1 MASQMR
7 NLPQGGW
14 NHNGQ
19 MMQQNSEAN
28 EAGVQVRPMGLKV
41 HYTFDKEA
49 KVNCLARST
58 QTLFVQTVPLDDKNS
73 IGIVDLRACL
83 QAVTECSPELGNQES
98 EGDFTIYALDYS
110 EPDTPLVG
118 QGMLSWALDSMRG
131 DWMAQM
137 PKMVTGRV
145 SKNLLSVFG
154 GGNRETLEV
163 KLKFTA
169 SSRVLRPEP
178 AMDMAPVEM
187 HPVAMQPGHMQPS
200 PLQPAP
206 LQPTASLPPSR
217 SADTAMIS
225 GAAEWSSFIQANPQI
240 GHSAHVSRVASP
252 ALSQGAPPTSSHGAP
267 APPNTNERRDSIG
280 PTTSQTNSGPDVQ
293 RIAPMPVPQSATT
306 ATSVSRPSSR
316 SSRNRK
322 PPTGRPRGRPR
333 KKPAEGNTSGYEDGT
348 EGEDGGTGPA
358 KKRAKPTKVEKAAPN
373 PFTSGPESL
382 RVTASTAGSLRNF
395 RPVNSNNDTV
405 AGNHLQEV
413 PRAPTPVPE
422 GGPLNSPS
430 QGGPKGP
437 KPRRE
442 SSMRKELSAALGSQI
457 PPRPLRALSPSQEDG
472 RSPESPVETPA
483 FSEDSPQDMRS
494 SPPVPR
500 TASFMR
506 SSPPPSS
513 PVLPPMPALPRQTS
527 SFMENETD
535 DLLDEPA
542 LQSVRESQSQTQKVM
557 EDVDRTGIPTQ
568 VFRMEDGPD
577 GQGLVHIQNFN
588 TPQPTSTP
596 AGPPPSEPVTA
607 KKVPISKPARNPSQ
621 KRASNPKPPPRTLA
635 PTPPPTTD
643 APEKNSPVPATAPSP
658 SDAAQPQGAQSVEP
672 MEDVLFE
679 LVRAVSGSSELTTS
693 IETNQSTEGSLPTSK
708 SSTGIV
714 APKPRP
720 SRPLGRSQSAGLLAL
735 PSVPA
740 SEPAGP
746 SSLSQSVISEPSRAS
761 TEIPNCLR
769 RSKSV
774 SVHKPIAISDP
785 LGPPETYMI
794 TNTLPTLSE
803 APFPQS
809 DFPRMPSSPPS
820 KSNKNQIK
828 KDSIKQRLESAIAAG
843 EMPPF
848 CTNCGAIE
856 TPTWRKIWVQEH
868 DGIPQ
873 YVEYSEKPGRVTA
886 IEILKRDKDKKPISH
901 RLIKKALG
909 FDDDRSDWSEKL
921 LCNPCGIW
929 MSKYHNH
936 RPQDKWDN
944 SFGHLGQSRKKR
956 GSAGPES
963 QAKRARTKSASVPNP
978 PSEAFP
984 VTDSFGPIEPSSP
997 KQFDVVSMETEIN
1010 EDVVMQNVLNL
1021 LTTDGRHAKGMSQS
1035 VPGSTHS
1042 RASRGTGTADSPI
1055 EMDLDEELGSTRRL
1069 LFPSPRKEGTQRI
1082 LGEINA
1088 NATKA
1093 AECRQRK
1100 EIIGKENM
1108 ACEAHNE
1115 EHIMDDDI
1123 EALFNSPARPTT
1135 PPPKSKADT
1144 DSTVFK
1150 TPTRPTPS
1158 HRPIT
1163 RSVSRS
1169 LRSVR
1174 DMLSPNQ
1181 QALLQRTPTRSPTSV
1196 RRSPRLNLESKLESV
1211 LDTPLSRTI
1220 TQLLSE
1226 PNFDLAN
1233 SNLDFSTLPLLDTDP
1248 ASLADF
1254 GNFLSTDGIV
1264 PSSPPKDG
1272 AMNFTYNGSDNV
1284 WAEWG
1289 GIEHKSTAQE
1299 KEK

>member
-1 MASQMR
+1 MASQMP
-7 NLPQGGW
+7 NPIQGGW

-19 MMQQNSEAN
+19 TMQQNVETN

-58 QTLFVQTVPLDDKNS
+58 QTLFVQTIPLDEQNS

-83 QAVTECSPELGNQES
+83 QAITECSPELGNQDS
-98 EGDFTIYALDYS
+98 EGDYTIYALDYS

-131 DWMAQM
+131 GEWLSQS

-145 SKNLLSVFG
+145 TKNLLAVFG

-163 KLKFTA
+163 KLKFTM
-169 SSRVLRPEP
+169 PP
-178 AMDMAPVEM
+178 
-187 HPVAMQPGHMQPS
+187 HPMQPT
-200 PLQPAP
+200 PLRPAP
-206 LQPTASLPPSR
+206 LQPASLPPSR
-217 SADTAMIS
+217 SAEMAVAS
-225 GAAEWSSFIQANPQI
+225 GAAEWSSFIQANPHI
-240 GHSAHVSRVASP
+240 GHTAHVSRVASP
-252 ALSQGAPPTSSHGAP
+252 ALSQGAPPPVTI
-267 APPNTNERRDSIG
+267 ERRDSID
-280 PTTSQTNSGPDVQ
+280 PAISQANSGSDVQ
-293 RIAPMPVPQSATT
+293 RIAPMPVPPSTT
-306 ATSVSRPSSR
+306 AASTSRPSSR

-348 EGEDGGTGPA
+348 EGEDGGSVPV
-358 KKRAKPTKVEKAAPN
+358 KKRAKPMKVEKATPN

-395 RPVNSNNDTV
+395 RPVNANNEAV

-422 GGPLNSPS
+422 GGPLNGPA
-430 QGGPKGP
+430 QGGPKGV

-442 SSMRKELSAALGSQI
+442 SSMRKELGATLSSQI

-483 FSEDSPQDMRS
+483 FSEDSPQDIRS
-494 SPPVPR
+494 SPPMPR

-513 PVLPPMPALPRQTS
+513 PVLPPMPSLPRQIS
-527 SFMENETD
+527 SFAENETD
-535 DLLDEPA
+535 DLLDEPVLPTA
-542 LQSVRESQSQTQKVM
+542 KEGQTYSQPKTQKVM
-557 EDVDRTGIPTQ
+557 EDVDNTGIPTQ
-568 VFRMEDGPD
+568 VFRIEDGPE

-588 TPQPTSTP
+588 TPYPTSTP

-607 KKVPISKPARNPSQ
+607 KKVAIPRLVRNSSQ
-621 KRASNPKPPPRTLA
+621 KRPAGSKQQPRSYA

-643 APEKNSPVPATAPSP
+643 AAEKDSPVPTTASSLPDSTQMQGNQAMEAMEE
-658 SDAAQPQGAQSVEP
+658 DA
-672 MEDVLFE
+672 LFE
-679 LVRAVSGSSELTTS
+679 LVRAVSSSSEPNTS
-693 IETNQSTEGSLPTSK
+693 ISTNQSTEGSLPTSK
-708 SSTGIV
+708 SSSRVI

-720 SRPLGRSQSAGLLAL
+720 SRPLGRSQSAGILAL

-746 SSLSQSVISEPSRAS
+746 SSLSQSVLAEPPRAS
-761 TEIPNCLR
+761 TDTTTCLR

-774 SVHKPIAISDP
+774 SVPKPIAASDP
-785 LGPPETYMI
+785 LGPPETYLI

-803 APFPQS
+803 AIFPQS
-809 DFPRMPSSPPS
+809 DFPPMPSSPPC

-868 DGIPQ
+868 DGVPEN
-873 YVEYSEKPGRVTA
+873 VEYSEKPGRVTA
-886 IEILKRDKDKKPISH
+886 IEILKRDKDKNPLSH

-921 LCNPCGIW
+921 LCNPC
-929 MSKYHNH
+929 
-936 RPQDKWDN
+936 
-944 SFGHLGQSRKKR
+944 
-956 GSAGPES
+956 
-963 QAKRARTKSASVPNP
+963 
-978 PSEAFP
+978 EAFP
-984 VTDSFGPIEPSSP
+984 VTDSIGPVERSSP
-997 KQFDVVSMETEIN
+997 KQPDVVSMGSRVD
-1010 EDVVMQNVLNL
+1010 EDAAMQNVFHL
-1021 LTTDGRHAKGMSQS
+1021 LAADGRHTKNMSQW
-1035 VPGSTHS
+1035 TLMMNWE
-1042 RASRGTGTADSPI
+1042 A
-1055 EMDLDEELGSTRRL
+1055 LDACFS
-1069 LFPSPRKEGTQRI
+1069 PSPRKEGTPKT
-1082 LGEINA
+1082 LGEIDA
-1088 NATKA
+1088 NVTKTA
-1093 AECRQRK
+1093 DCRQNK
-1100 EIIGKENM
+1100 EICGKEN
-1108 ACEAHNE
+1108 AVCDAQNE
-1115 EHIMDDDI
+1115 DLIMDDDI
-1123 EALFNSPARPTT
+1123 EALFNSPVRPST
-1135 PPPKSKADT
+1135 PPPKSKADA
-1144 DSTVFK
+1144 DSALFK

-1174 DMLSPNQ
+1174 DLLSPSQ
-1181 QALLQRTPTRSPTSV
+1181 QALLQRTPTRSPASV

-1226 PNFDLAN
+1226 PNFDLAS

-1248 ASLADF
+1248 ASLGDF
-1254 GNFLSTDGIV
+1254 GSFLSTDGIA
-1264 PSSPPKDG
+1264 PSSSPKDVHV
-1272 AMNFTYNGSDNV
+1272 NFAYGGSDNV

-1289 GIEHKSTAQE
+1289 GIEHKSTVQE

>member
-1 MASQMR
+1 MPSQMP
-7 NLPQGGW
+7 NPLQGGW

-19 MMQQNSEAN
+19 TMQTNSETN

-49 KVNCLARST
+49 KVKCLARST
-58 QTLFVQTVPLDDKNS
+58 QTLFVRTIPLDEQNS

-83 QAVTECSPELGNQES
+83 QAVTECSPELGNQDI

-131 DWMAQM
+131 GDWISQT

-145 SKNLLSVFG
+145 TKNLLAVFG
-154 GGNRETLEV
+154 GGNREILEV
-163 KLKFTA
+163 KLKFTVG
-169 SSRVLRPEP
+169 SRLQRPEP
-178 AMDMAPVEM
+178 NVDIPPVELQP
-187 HPVAMQPGHMQPS
+187 HPMQPT

-206 LQPTASLPPSR
+206 LQPASLPPSR
-217 SADTAMIS
+217 SAESAVAS

-240 GHSAHVSRVASP
+240 GHTAHVSRVASP
-252 ALSQGAPPTSSHGAP
+252 ALSQGVPPHI
-267 APPNTNERRDSIG
+267 TNERRDSID
-280 PTTSQTNSGPDVQ
+280 PAVSQANSGSDVQ
-293 RIAPMPVPQSATT
+293 RIAPMPVPPSTT
-306 ATSVSRPSSR
+306 AATSTSRPSSR

-348 EGEDGGTGPA
+348 EGEDGGSVPA
-358 KKRAKPTKVEKAAPN
+358 KKRAKPTKVEKTAPN

-395 RPVNSNNDTV
+395 RPVNASNDMV

-422 GGPLNSPS
+422 GGPLNGSS
-430 QGGPKGP
+430 HGGPKGL

-442 SSMRKELSAALGSQI
+442 SSMRKELGATMSSQI

-483 FSEDSPQDMRS
+483 FSEDSPQDIRS
-494 SPPVPR
+494 SPPMPR
-500 TASFMR
+500 TACFMR

-513 PVLPPMPALPRQTS
+513 PVLPPMPALPQQIS

-535 DLLDEPA
+535 DLLDEP
-542 LQSVRESQSQTQKVM
+542 VSQTTKEGQSCNQPKPQKVM
-557 EDVDRTGIPTQ
+557 EDVDNTGIPTQ
-568 VFRMEDGPD
+568 VFRIEDGPE
-577 GQGLVHIQNFN
+577 GQGLIHIQNFN
-588 TPQPTSTP
+588 TPHPTSTP
-596 AGPPPSEPVTA
+596 AGPPPSEPATA
-607 KKVPISKPARNPSQ
+607 KKVAMPKLVRNTSQ
-621 KRASNPKPPPRTLA
+621 KRPASSKLPQQSYA

-643 APEKNSPVPATAPSP
+643 APEKNSPVPATAPSLP
-658 SDAAQPQGAQSVEP
+658 NSTRPQSSQTVEAMEEDA
-672 MEDVLFE
+672 LFE
-679 LVRAVSGSSELTTS
+679 LVRAVSSSSEPTTS

-708 SSTGIV
+708 PNADTV
-714 APKPRP
+714 APKPRA
-720 SRPLGRSQSAGLLAL
+720 SRPLGRSQSAGILAL

-746 SSLSQSVISEPSRAS
+746 SSLSQSALAEPPRAS
-761 TEIPNCLR
+761 AEIPGCLR

-774 SVHKPIAISDP
+774 SVQKPIAASDP
-785 LGPPETYMI
+785 LGPPETYMV
-794 TNTLPTLSE
+794 TNSLPTLSE

-809 DFPRMPSSPPS
+809 DFPPMPSSPPS

-868 DGIPQ
+868 DGVPQ

-886 IEILKRDKDKKPISH
+886 IEILKRDKDKNPLSH

-944 SFGHLGQSRKKR
+944 GFLGQSRKKR

-963 QAKRARTKSASVPNP
+963 QAKRVRTKNSSAPNP

-984 VTDSFGPIEPSSP
+984 VTDSIGPVEPSSP
-997 KQFDVVSMETEIN
+997 KQVDVISMETRVD
-1010 EDVVMQNVLNL
+1010 EDAVMQNVFHL
-1021 LTTDGRHAKGMSQS
+1021 LAADGRHTKSMSQS
-1035 VPGSTHS
+1035 VPGSSHS

-1055 EMDLDEELGSTRRL
+1055 EMDLDDELGSTRRL
-1069 LFPSPRKEGTQRI
+1069 LFPSPRKEGTPKT

-1088 NATKA
+1088 NVTKT
-1093 AECRQRK
+1093 AERRQNK
-1100 EIIGKENM
+1100 EISGKEN
-1108 ACEAHNE
+1108 APCEADNE
-1115 EHIMDDDI
+1115 ELIMDDDI
-1123 EALFNSPARPTT
+1123 EALFNSPARPST

-1144 DSTVFK
+1144 DSALFK

-1174 DMLSPNQ
+1174 DLLSPSQ
-1181 QALLQRTPTRSPTSV
+1181 QALLQRTPTRSPGSV
-1196 RRSPRLNLESKLESV
+1196 RRSPRLDLEGKLEGV
-1211 LDTPLSRTI
+1211 FDRPLGRTI
-1220 TQLLSE
+1220 
-1226 PNFDLAN
+1226 
-1233 SNLDFSTLPLLDTDP
+1233 
-1248 ASLADF
+1248 
-1254 GNFLSTDGIV
+1254 
-1264 PSSPPKDG
+1264 K
-1272 AMNFTYNGSDNV
+1272 
-1284 WAEWG
+1284 
-1289 GIEHKSTAQE
+1289 
-1299 KEK
+1299 